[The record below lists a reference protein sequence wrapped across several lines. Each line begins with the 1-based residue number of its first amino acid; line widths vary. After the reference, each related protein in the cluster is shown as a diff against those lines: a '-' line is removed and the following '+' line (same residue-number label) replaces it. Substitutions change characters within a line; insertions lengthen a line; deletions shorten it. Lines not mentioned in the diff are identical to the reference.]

1 MKYNNFKEH
10 LYKCECLPSFT
21 DASPKDAIA
30 GSVCVLDYCSDVNFC
45 PRNTTCMNQEQQ
57 AICQCD
63 PGYVD
68 IRKSEK
74 RTQLFDQDTLC
85 LKMRDIDEC
94 ALGITNCSGLL

>member
-1 MKYNNFKEH
+1 
-10 LYKCECLPSFT
+10 
-21 DASPKDAIA
+21 
-30 GSVCVLDYCSDVNFC
+30 
-45 PRNTTCMNQEQQ
+45 MNQEHQ
-57 AICQCD
+57 AICDCD

-94 ALGITNCSGLL
+94 ALGITNCSG